1 MIDEET
7 YKAYASALE
16 ANADLVNNAIIA
28 LERELGGLTGSALE
42 QALAA
47 RYSAIVKEYGQI
59 AAQAAIEFYISVRE
73 AANVEQAYE
82 PVASQSKSVK
92 TLSKDVSE
100 VMGSQSVLAD
110 KLKNLGG
117 YGIRRTMEQASDT
130 IIDNVYLDYARPC
143 WAIVPRVGACG
154 WCIMLGSQGFV
165 YRSNTTADSARHRWC
180 KCVTVVDFDTKNPH
194 LKGYDQDGLY
204 ERYRTCRDAIEKD
217 AHYQWY
223 NVMSDEEKAQYG
235 NNRRSDYDHYL
246 RNRIVSEINK
256 RDKDWTLTGKVTQ
269 TDYSLNAKTKY
280 GILKKAN
287 DFSSVK
293 IANKGNE
300 WRDLRAHYVLEQN
313 GIVAQAQGRESI
325 DLIISGQYWEVKSP
339 EQPKTPPK
347 AGRELSFIESN
358 IRSAVKQFEK
368 RKLAAQTRVVLNPY
382 YRKCDEEKAITETK
396 RQMEMHG
403 VKEILYLKSDGSV
416 VRLIKD

>member
-1 MIDEET
+1 MSNS
-7 YKAYASALE
+7 ASSASYTK
-16 ANADLVNNAIIA
+16 NLVGRAVK
-28 LERELGGLTGSALE
+28 RVYE
-42 QALAA
+42 QAD
-47 RYSAIVKEYGQI
+47 
-59 AAQAAIEFYISVRE
+59 
-73 AANVEQAYE
+73 N
-82 PVASQSKSVK
+82 
-92 TLSKDVSE
+92 
-100 VMGSQSVLAD
+100 
-110 KLKNLGG
+110 
-117 YGIRRTMEQASDT
+117 T
-130 IIDNVYLDYARPC
+130 IISNARRDPARPK
-143 WAIVPRVGACG
+143 WALVPSIGACG
-154 WCIMLGSQGFV
+154 LCIMLGSLGF
-165 YRSNTTADSARHRWC
+165 YYSKKSTAASARHTNCRC
-180 KCVTVVDFDTKNPH
+180 ATVVDFDTKNPH

-287 DFSSVK
+287 DFSSVN